1 MERGTD
7 MEYVISAL
15 WLVLESIALV
25 LFASAFLPYRYQ
37 LVRSFLISLII
48 CGIFLILQSLSL
60 PPFARRLC
68 AMALSL
74 CLVLCLFKGRWGHLL
89 FIGLLDYIM
98 IAVMDT
104 IVVFGAS
111 VVLQISLDD
120 LVWRKGMYAVLVT
133 SGKLLSVFLAW
144 LVMRLH
150 PFHKTQRLDAKWIL
164 LISIFPVTSL
174 FMMIALFLICREQ
187 HDLSRPALLFCV
199 FLGIAN
205 VAIVYVVSLI
215 EHDTEMKQ
223 RNNMLSQQ
231 MELQTASIL
240 TLEKA
245 YRQQRK
251 SSHDFQNHLC
261 TISELL
267 DNESYEAATK
277 YVHEL
282 SQAQTNRIM
291 IVNTH
296 HPIIDAI
303 LNQKYQM
310 AVESQ
315 IEMRFQFNDLSG
327 VTLTASELVVL
338 LSNLLDNA
346 IEACRRMERDR
357 QILCTMLKS
366 DSIFLSVRNTS
377 LPVDISARG
386 IVTTKKPANE
396 HGYGLSGV
404 CRVLDSLHAEYT
416 YDYENGWFQFTAE
429 IPA

>member
-1 MERGTD
+1 

-15 WLVLESIALV
+15 WLVLESVALV
-25 LFASAFLPYRYQ
+25 LFASAFLPYRHGKKRSTFTVCVMCAVFLLMQ
-37 LVRSFLISLII
+37 LLERPALL
-48 CGIFLILQSLSL
+48 
-60 PPFARRLC
+60 ARLC
-68 AMALSL
+68 ALALSL
-74 CLVLCLFKGRWGHLL
+74 CFVLLL
-89 FIGLLDYIM
+89 FQGQWVQLLLIGLLDYIM
-98 IAVMDT
+98 FSGMDT
-104 IVVFGAS
+104 IVLFGAS
-111 VVLQISLDD
+111 AVLQISVDD
-120 LVWRKGMYAVLVT
+120 LVWRKGMYTVLVT
-133 SGKLLSVFLAW
+133 AGKLLSVFLAW
-144 LVMRLH
+144 LVRRLH
-150 PFHKTQRLDAKWIL
+150 PLYKAQRLDAKWIL

-174 FMMIALFLICREQ
+174 FMMISLFLICREQ
-187 HDLSRPALLFCV
+187 HDLSRPVLLFCV

-215 EHDTEMKQ
+215 ERDTEMKQ

-251 SSHDFQNHLC
+251 RSHDFQNHLC